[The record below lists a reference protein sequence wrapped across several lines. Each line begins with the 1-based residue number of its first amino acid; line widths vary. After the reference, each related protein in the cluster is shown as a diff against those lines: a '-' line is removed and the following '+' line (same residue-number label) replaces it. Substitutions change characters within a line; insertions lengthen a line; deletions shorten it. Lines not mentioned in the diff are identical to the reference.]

1 MLTPGETAK
10 LDHFQTQAS
19 AIVRRL
25 TFGESPSIDMERGA
39 IDALQNLYNA
49 YPDPVKKSIRADVLP
64 RVPFELVTGWVKC
77 PHCVK
82 GMVSPDED
90 HTIPKLDA
98 SGKQVFEDIT
108 EPETDGNGS
117 VVLDDAGQMIWK
129 VVGQKPVMMPI
140 AHEKRTC
147 PVCGGAG
154 ELQSDKPEPVEM
166 TAAEIEAKF
175 GVRVK

>member
-64 RVPFELVTGWVKC
+64 RVPFEIVTGWVKC
-77 PHCVK
+77 PQCIK

-90 HTIPKLDA
+90 HTIPKIDA
-98 SGKQVFEDIT
+98 GGNQVFEDIT
-108 EPETDGNGS
+108 EPDTNEDGQAI
-117 VVLDDAGQMIWK
+117 LK
-129 VVGQKPVMMPI
+129 VVGQRPVMLPI
-140 AHEKRTC
+140 AHEKQTC
-147 PVCGGAG
+147 PVCGGTG
-154 ELQSDKPEPVEM
+154 ELPADKPAPVEM

-175 GVRVK
+175 GVKVK